1 MNQGKP
7 AKEAVDETTGLFET
21 ESAKEFASAMEQ
33 RGVLEWWR
41 KAMGFTV
48 DDRL

>member
-1 MNQGKP
+1 MIQCKP
-7 AKEAVDETTGLFET
+7 AKEAIDETTGLFET
-21 ESAKEFASAMEQ
+21 DSVKDFASAMEQ